1 MNVKVQ
7 HVKKICALQVRICTG
22 MYVWRTD
29 HELRKGLTLGGG
41 GCGDQAGQQ
50 VESKTHCHF
59 GWTSQNKNVFMYN
72 LDDFLKEEMGKK
84 KPTDTLAGKYTIIY
98 EYSKPG
104 L

>member
-1 MNVKVQ
+1 M
-7 HVKKICALQVRICTG
+7 CTAG
-22 MYVWRTD
+22 SYMHRYVCLKNRPWT
-29 HELRKGLTLGGG
+29 EKGIHTWGG
-41 GCGDQAGQQ
+41 GDQAGQQ

-59 GWTSQNKNVFMYN
+59 GWISQNKNVFMYN

-84 KPTDTLAGKYTIIY
+84 KPTDTLAGKYTIIC